1 MYRNVFKKRV
11 YTFNFVRRYTVKFPI
26 RFFRMI
32 INRDFNPIQGQKN
45 STLHFFQC
53 RLPIWGSWI
62 ILFILCLT
70 GIICLG
76 VHGGIKKHLTA
87 LENNP
92 FASAIR
98 IEGAFSRAKIMRLKS
113 LLYYNTQKEIFE
125 TTRKPSDDHKKVI
138 EAVYPFNQVS
148 LRFLDRAGTQ
158 ILPESYDVLSVKVK
172 NLSENNHNNPDDDIK
187 KWMINHLDQETFFGT
202 HTGAR
207 VNYGLIVS
215 ETLFQQMGFTLP
227 FHDETDLIDASIL
240 SVDGKYNLLE
250 DRAKNDQE
258 LWAPLTRSEQIRYVV
273 QMPIVNV
280 AKHLPGGDALI
291 SEGCYHVLTSGKYF
305 SPCKHV
311 EHFYV
316 QFQQPYEALDQQK
329 TVQWA
334 NAAFGKHVFQT
345 PYFSP
350 NRKTIKF
357 QFQDLSFNPKYQDI
371 TTKCHVQAQFQH
383 LKSMIDIPLSIDFK
397 EDHPS
402 YSEKTSTY
410 YYAYL
415 YINKDQDVLN
425 HIQLLTRYI
434 KNKFESYI
442 EDHQV
447 MTLKKY
453 RSDMSR
459 INWIVFWVFFSIA
472 LLMLVYISVTFSL
485 FLQTKLHNIG
495 MMMSFGAPARL
506 IKQIYMFES
515 LKLASIPLLI
525 SIFLALMIWGV
536 TSFMTNMMFALSLF
550 GLICYV
556 VIVLTVALSG
566 AWFAVRH
573 IVGQSPYQLISYK
586 T

>member
-1 MYRNVFKKRV
+1 
-11 YTFNFVRRYTVKFPI
+11 VKFPI

-32 INRDFNPIQGQKN
+32 VNRDFNPIQGQKN
-45 STLHFFQC
+45 SSLHFFQC

-87 LENNP
+87 LEKNP

-98 IEGAFSRAKIMRLKS
+98 IEGAFTRAKLMRLKS
-113 LLYYNTQKEIFE
+113 LLFFNTQKEIFE
-125 TTRKPSDDHKKVI
+125 TTKTPSSYHKKVI

-148 LRFLDRAGTQ
+148 LRFLDRTGVQ
-158 ILPESYDVLSVKVK
+158 ILPESYDVLSVKVQSS
-172 NLSENNHNNPDDDIK
+172 SEKQHHNTDNDIK
-187 KWMINHLDQETFFGT
+187 LWMIDHLNQETFFAP
-202 HTGAR
+202 HAGAR

-215 ETLFQQMGFTLP
+215 KTLYDQMGFTKP
-227 FHDETDLIDASIL
+227 FDQETDLIDACIL
-240 SVDGKYNLLE
+240 SVDGKFNLLE

-258 LWAPLTRSEQIRYVV
+258 LWAPLTQSEKIRYVV
-273 QMPIVNV
+273 QMPVVNV
-280 AKHLPGGDALI
+280 AEHLPGGDALI
-291 SEGCYHVLTSGKYF
+291 SEGCYDVLTKGKYF

-311 EHFYV
+311 EHFYI
-316 QFQQPYEALDQQK
+316 QFQNPYEPQEQQK
-329 TVQWA
+329 AVQWA
-334 NAAFGKHVFQT
+334 NAAFGKHVFQS

-350 NRKTIKF
+350 DRKTIKF

-371 TTKCHVQAQFQH
+371 TTKCHVQSQFQH
-383 LKSMIDIPLSIDFK
+383 LRSMIDIPLSIDFK
-397 EDHPS
+397 DDPPS
-402 YSEKTSTY
+402 YSEKTTTY

-415 YINKDQDVLN
+415 YINKDQDLLN
-425 HIQLLTRYI
+425 NIQLLTRYI

-485 FLQTKLHNIG
+485 FLQTKMHNIG
-495 MMMSFGAPARL
+495 MMMSFGAPTRL
-506 IKQIYMFES
+506 VKQIYMFES
-515 LKLASIPLLI
+515 LKLASLPLLV
-525 SIFLALMIWGV
+525 SIIMALFIWAV
-536 TSFMTNMMFALSLF
+536 TSFMTNVMFTLSISGVIF
-550 GLICYV
+550 YV
-556 VIVLTVALSG
+556 FIVLAVALSG

-573 IVGQSPYQLISYK
+573 IIAQSPYQLISYK

>member
-1 MYRNVFKKRV
+1 M
-11 YTFNFVRRYTVKFPI
+11 KFPI

-32 INRDFNPIQGQKN
+32 VNRDFNPIQGQKN
-45 STLHFFQC
+45 SSLHFFQC

-76 VHGGIKKHLTA
+76 VHGGIKMHLTA
-87 LENNP
+87 LESNP

-98 IEGAFSRAKIMRLKS
+98 IEGAFSRAKLMRLKS
-113 LLYYNTQKEIFE
+113 LLYFNTQKEIFE
-125 TTRKPSDDHKKVI
+125 TTKKPSSYHKKVI
-138 EAVYPFNQVS
+138 EAVYPFNQIA
-148 LRFLDRAGTQ
+148 LRFLDRSGIQ
-158 ILPESYDVLSVKVK
+158 ILPESYDVLSVKVQSSSRRQK
-172 NLSENNHNNPDDDIK
+172 NNTDDDIK
-187 KWMINHLDQETFFGT
+187 LWMINHLNQETFFAP
-202 HTGAR
+202 HAGAR

-215 ETLFQQMGFTLP
+215 KALYEQMGFTKP
-227 FHDETDLIDASIL
+227 FDQEDDFIDASIL

-250 DRAKNDQE
+250 DRARNDQE
-258 LWAPLTRSEQIRYVV
+258 LWAPLTQSEKMQYVV
-273 QMPIVNV
+273 KIPIVNV
-280 AKHLPGGDALI
+280 AEHLPGGDALI
-291 SEGCYHVLTSGKYF
+291 SEGCYDVLTKGKYF
-305 SPCKHV
+305 SPCKHI
-311 EHFYV
+311 EHFYIY
-316 QFQQPYEALDQQK
+316 FQKPYEPLDQQK

-334 NAAFGKHVFQT
+334 NAAFGKHIFQS

-350 NRKTIKF
+350 DRKTIKF
-357 QFQDLSFNPKYQDI
+357 QFQDLSFNPKYREI
-371 TTKCHVQAQFQH
+371 TTKCHVQSQFQH
-383 LKSMIDIPLSIDFK
+383 LSAMIDIPLSIDFK
-397 EDHPS
+397 DDPPS
-402 YSEKTSTY
+402 YLEKTTTY

-415 YINKDQDVLN
+415 YINKDQDLLD

-472 LLMLVYISVTFSL
+472 LLMLVYISVTFGL
-485 FLQTKLHNIG
+485 FLQTKMHNIG
-495 MMMSFGAPARL
+495 MMMSFGAPAKL

-515 LKLASIPLLI
+515 LKLASLPLLI
-525 SIFLALMIWGV
+525 SIILALLIWGII
-536 TSFMTNMMFALSLF
+536 SFMTNVMFALSF
-550 GLICYV
+550 VGIMIYIM
-556 VIVLTVALSG
+556 IVLTVALSG

-573 IVGQSPYQLISYK
+573 IIAQSPYQLISYK

>member
-1 MYRNVFKKRV
+1 M
-11 YTFNFVRRYTVKFPI
+11 KFPI

-32 INRDFNPIQGQKN
+32 VNRDFNPIQGQKN
-45 STLHFFQC
+45 SSLHFFQC

-70 GIICLG
+70 GIVCLG

-98 IEGAFSRAKIMRLKS
+98 IEGAFSRAKLMRLKS
-113 LLYYNTQKEIFE
+113 LLYFNTQKKIFE
-125 TTRKPSDDHKKVI
+125 TTKTPSSYHKKVI
-138 EAVYPFNQVS
+138 EAIYPFNQVS
-148 LRFLDRAGTQ
+148 LRFLDRTGTQ
-158 ILPESYDVLSVKVK
+158 ILSESYDVLSVKVQSSSVK
-172 NLSENNHNNPDDDIK
+172 RNNKADDDIK
-187 KWMINHLDQETFFGT
+187 LWMINHLNQETFFSP
-202 HTGAR
+202 HAGAR

-215 ETLFQQMGFTLP
+215 KTLYHQMGFTQP
-227 FHDETDLIDASIL
+227 FHKQQDLIDASIL

-250 DRAKNDQE
+250 DRARKDQE
-258 LWAPLTRSEQIRYVV
+258 LWAPLTQSERTRYVV

-280 AKHLPGGDALI
+280 ADHLPGGDALI
-291 SEGCYHVLTSGKYF
+291 SEGCYDVLTKAKYF

-311 EHFYV
+311 EHFYI
-316 QFQQPYEALDQQK
+316 QFQKPYEPLDQQK
-329 TVQWA
+329 TIQWA
-334 NAAFGKHVFQT
+334 NAAFGKHVFQS

-350 NRKTIKF
+350 DRKTIKF
-357 QFQDLSFNPKYQDI
+357 QFQDLSFNPKYRDI
-371 TTKCHVQAQFQH
+371 TTKCHVQSQFQH
-383 LKSMIDIPLSIDFK
+383 LISMIDIPLSIDFK
-397 EDHPS
+397 DDPPS
-402 YSEKTSTY
+402 YSEKTTTY

-415 YINKDQDVLN
+415 YIDKDQDVLD

-459 INWIVFWVFFSIA
+459 INWIVFWVFLSIA
-472 LLMLVYISVTFSL
+472 LLMLVYISVTFGL
-485 FLQTKLHNIG
+485 FLQTKMHNIG

-506 IKQIYMFES
+506 VKQIYMFES
-515 LKLASIPLLI
+515 LKLASLPLFVSIIFALLI
-525 SIFLALMIWGV
+525 WAII
-536 TSFMTNMMFALSLF
+536 SFMTNVMFALSVF
-550 GLICYV
+550 GVIFYV
-556 VIVLTVALSG
+556 FIVLTVALSG

-573 IVGQSPYQLISYK
+573 IVSQSPYQLISYK